1 MLSATFIIFY
11 LISPDVPVYFVLSG
25 ISGALLGGCSNM
37 LSSNE
42 VITLTGGKT
51 NEL

>member
-1 MLSATFIIFY
+1 MF
-11 LISPDVPVYFVLSG
+11 
-25 ISGALLGGCSNM
+25 
-37 LSSNE
+37 SSNE